1 MLKSDLISHIN
12 RYHLSGLVESVT
24 WIVSEDKVKI
34 NFLSQSSFTAGE
46 IEFPFMEVGDSMTL
60 PEEIAIYSTSALLK
74 LLSIMDEEIEV
85 SFEKEYGVW
94 MKMNITD
101 GIYESSYSLA
111 DTSKIPPVPEVEA
124 PSEFELTLPIDKE
137 FKEHFTKAYKA
148 LGSIDRVTVEVGKD
162 VKFTVGNKE
171 SYANKI
177 SFKKTTDNHLPLR
190 KIAFSGEALF
200 EILKNNPDL
209 SDSVL
214 EIADAG
220 GVGFMQVTIY
230 GGSDRVIY
238 SSVELDE
245 V

>member
-101 GIYESSYSLA
+101 GIYE
-111 DTSKIPPVPEVEA
+111 
-124 PSEFELTLPIDKE
+124 
-137 FKEHFTKAYKA
+137 
-148 LGSIDRVTVEVGKD
+148 
-162 VKFTVGNKE
+162 
-171 SYANKI
+171 
-177 SFKKTTDNHLPLR
+177 
-190 KIAFSGEALF
+190 
-200 EILKNNPDL
+200 
-209 SDSVL
+209 
-214 EIADAG
+214 
-220 GVGFMQVTIY
+220 
-230 GGSDRVIY
+230 
-238 SSVELDE
+238 
-245 V
+245 